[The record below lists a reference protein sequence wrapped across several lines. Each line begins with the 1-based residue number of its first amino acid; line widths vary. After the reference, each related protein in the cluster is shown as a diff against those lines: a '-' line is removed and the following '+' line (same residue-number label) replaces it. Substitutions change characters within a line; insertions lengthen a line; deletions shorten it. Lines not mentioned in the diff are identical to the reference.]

1 MADFNKVIL
10 MGRLVADPE
19 LRTTPNG
26 ISVTSFRIGVN
37 RRVGRDAQPVAD
49 FFDIVAWRNTAEFVC
64 KYFSK
69 GKPILVCGSLQTR
82 NWEDKDGA
90 KRRSVEV
97 VADEANFVE
106 SKNASSGMEAPSRGT
121 GGNMPSQYSSTYED
135 SPKFEEI
142 SPEDDFPF

>member
-10 MGRLVADPE
+10 IGRLVADPE

-37 RRVGRDAQPVAD
+37 RRVSKDAQPVAD
-49 FFDIVAWRNTAEFVC
+49 FFDIVAWRFTAEFVC
-64 KYFSK
+64 KFFTK
-69 GKPILVCGSLQTR
+69 GKPILICGALQSR
-82 NWEDKDGA
+82 NWEDKDGN

-97 VADEANFVE
+97 VAEEAHFVE
-106 SKNASSGMEAPSRGT
+106 SKNSTGGAPSSGGS
-121 GGNMPSQYSSTYED
+121 GNMPSQYSSTYED